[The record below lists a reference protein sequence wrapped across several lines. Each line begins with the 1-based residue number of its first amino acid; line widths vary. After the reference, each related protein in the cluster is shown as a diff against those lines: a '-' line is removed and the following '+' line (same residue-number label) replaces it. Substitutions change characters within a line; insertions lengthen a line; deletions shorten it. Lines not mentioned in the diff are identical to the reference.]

1 MEPNIKDRIKAK
13 KKEFIKN
20 NGGKNPTKLYF
31 TISDELDLSALPAT
45 EIGDLAGLFIK
56 YRPKEALK
64 RKGNKFCGLEV
75 VLDSDKFKVE

>member
-1 MEPNIKDRIKAK
+1 MEPNIINRIEAK
-13 KKEFIKN
+13 KREFAN
-20 NGGKNPTKLYF
+20 NNKQSPTKLYL

-75 VLDSDKFKVE
+75 VLDSDVFKVE